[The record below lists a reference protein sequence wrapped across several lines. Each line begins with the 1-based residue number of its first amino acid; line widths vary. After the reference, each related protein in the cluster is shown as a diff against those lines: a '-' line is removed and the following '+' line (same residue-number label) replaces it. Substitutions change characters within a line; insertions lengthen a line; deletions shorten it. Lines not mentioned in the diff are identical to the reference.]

1 MASSAFNFATLEPDD
16 LPLSNVAV
24 DIYVIKN
31 QDVILS
37 QFYHNDTA
45 LNWQF
50 HKFVADFKMRFCQTI
65 SVTRQNYN
73 QILVLRD
80 QQFSFVD
87 FNLDDMFLCKN
98 STHLAHIAILFSQI
112 IEQENSFL
120 LQLTS
125 FQVML
130 QNAEIITSPSIPK
143 ANNNQN
149 LAKRNVVQ
157 PFSKKKSLFFAD
169 LRFQSPIFARNKTSD
184 VMTKVKRSI
193 GDIFTPYSGFHFVHN

>member
-1 MASSAFNFATLEPDD
+1 
-16 LPLSNVAV
+16 
-24 DIYVIKN
+24 
-31 QDVILS
+31 
-37 QFYHNDTA
+37 
-45 LNWQF
+45 
-50 HKFVADFKMRFCQTI
+50 
-65 SVTRQNYN
+65 
-73 QILVLRD
+73 
-80 QQFSFVD
+80 
-87 FNLDDMFLCKN
+87 MFLCKN
-98 STHLAHIAILFSQI
+98 STHLAHIAILFSHI

-169 LRFQSPIFARNKTSD
+169 LPSQSPIFARNKTSD

-193 GDIFTPYSGFHFVHN
+193 GDIFKPYSVTSIGDTANLNYKRMNKNFNSIQVSESKLAHAQSALSDNFFNLQQNEVDLLRKEIFLELRTLKESALNSFIFDLQQILSTNHLDKSCKNNFLFTSVI